1 MSKGDDT
8 RQAILQ
14 SGLEMASRIGL
25 EQVTIGSLA
34 RQSGLSKS
42 GLYAHFQA
50 KETLQIEIL
59 QLAGQIFAASVL
71 VPALRSASGIARI
84 RRVVANWC
92 AWNENLSGGCVFAS
106 ACNEYRDRP
115 GRVRDFVVAQ
125 QREWLASLQRLAQ
138 SAVETG
144 DFRSDIDSAQFAY
157 DLYSSL
163 LGFHLFRNML
173 DLPDADQ
180 RQARA
185 LDQLLDNYR

>member
-1 MSKGDDT
+1 
-8 RQAILQ
+8 
-14 SGLEMASRIGL
+14 
-25 EQVTIGSLA
+25 
-34 RQSGLSKS
+34 
-42 GLYAHFQA
+42 
-50 KETLQIEIL
+50 
-59 QLAGQIFAASVL
+59 
-71 VPALRSASGIARI
+71 LRSASGIARI
-84 RRVVANWC
+84 RRVVANWR

-185 LDQLLDNYR
+185 LEQLLDNYR